1 MKRAFLFVFILLLA
15 GAGLASLRFY
25 LYCVTP
31 HRPHQP
37 ATVEVTIPEGAS
49 FRKAAAI
56 LERQGVITDPLL
68 FVLLAK
74 IKKAEYSIKAG
85 QYSINL
91 PVTPFDIIDK
101 LVRGEV
107 TLISV
112 TIPEGSNLF
121 DIARIL
127 EQAGL
132 KPSAE
137 VLRTATD
144 GEFAR
149 SMGLADNGTMEGF
162 LFPDTYKFCRSM
174 PLDQML
180 GRMAVRFRDIFA
192 RELQAEAGPGMLAPR
207 QLVVLASLVEKEAAD
222 PSERSVIAGVFYNRL
237 KLGMRL
243 ECDPTVA
250 YGVRLE
256 DPSFKGR
263 LRKKHLLAANSYNTY
278 QIKGLPAGPICNPG
292 LASLRAVL
300 KPASVDYL
308 FFVSRNN
315 GTHQFSRT
323 LEEHNRAV
331 NQYQR

>member
-1 MKRAFLFVFILLLA
+1 MKRAVLFVCVMLIA

-31 HRPHQP
+31 HRPNQP

-49 FRKAAAI
+49 FRKTAVI
-56 LERQGVITDPLL
+56 LEQQGIITEPLL
-68 FVLLAK
+68 FVILAK
-74 IKKAEYSIKAG
+74 IKKVEYSVKAG

-91 PVTPFDIIDK
+91 PVAPLDVLDK

-107 TLISV
+107 ILISV

-137 VLRTATD
+137 VLQKATD
-144 GEFAR
+144 GAFAH
-149 SMGLADNGTMEGF
+149 SMGLEDNETMEGF
-162 LFPDTYKFCRSM
+162 LFPDTYRFCRSM

-180 GRMAVRFRDIFA
+180 ARMAVRFRDMFT
-192 RELQAEAGPGMLAPR
+192 RELQAGPAAGGLSPR
-207 QLVVLASLVEKEAAD
+207 QLVVLASLVEKEAAE
-222 PSERSVIAGVFYNRL
+222 PSERPVIAGVFYNRL

-256 DPSFKGR
+256 DPAFTGR
-263 LRKKHLLAANSYNTY
+263 LRKKHLRLANRYNTY
-278 QIKGLPAGPICNPG
+278 KIFGLPAGPICNPG

-308 FFVSRNN
+308 FFVARNN

>member
-1 MKRAFLFVFILLLA
+1 MKRAFLFVFILLMA
-15 GAGLASLRFY
+15 GAALASLRFY

-31 HRPHQP
+31 HRPYQP

-49 FRKAAAI
+49 FRKSAAI

-91 PVTPFDIIDK
+91 PVAPLDIIDK

-107 TLISV
+107 ILISV

-127 EQAGL
+127 EHAGL
-132 KPSAE
+132 KPSAD

-144 GEFAR
+144 GKFAR

-162 LFPDTYKFCRSM
+162 LFPDTYKFSRGM
-174 PLDQML
+174 PLEQML
-180 GRMAVRFRDIFA
+180 GRMAMRFRDIFA
-192 RELQAEAGPGMLAPR
+192 SELQDEAGPGMLGPR
-207 QLVVLASLVEKEAAD
+207 ELVVLASLVEKEAAD
-222 PSERSVIAGVFYNRL
+222 HSERAVIAGVFYNRL

-243 ECDPTVA
+243 DCDPTVA

-263 LRKKHLLAANSYNTY
+263 LRKKHLLSANSYNTY

>member
-1 MKRAFLFVFILLLA
+1 MKRVFLFICVMIISGLLLA
-15 GAGLASLRFY
+15 GLRFY
-25 LYCVTP
+25 LYCITP
-31 HRPHQP
+31 HRPYQP

-49 FRKAAAI
+49 FRKTAAI
-56 LERQGVITDPLL
+56 LEQQGVITEPLL

-74 IKKAEYSIKAG
+74 IKKAENSIKAG
-85 QYSINL
+85 QYSITL
-91 PVTPFDIIDK
+91 PVTPLDIIDK

-112 TIPEGSNLF
+112 TIPEGSNIF

-132 KPSAE
+132 KPSTE
-137 VLRTATD
+137 VLRRITD
-144 GEFAR
+144 GKFAR
-149 SMGLADNGTMEGF
+149 SMGLNDNETMEGF
-162 LFPDTYKFCRSM
+162 LFPDTYKFCRNM

-192 RELQAEAGPGMLAPR
+192 RELQAEAGPGILGPR
-207 QLVVLASLVEKEAAD
+207 KLVVLASLVEKEAKD
-222 PSERSVIAGVFYNRL
+222 PSERPVIAGVFYNRL

-243 ECDPTVA
+243 DCDPTVV
-250 YGVRLE
+250 YGVLLE

-263 LRKKHLLAANSYNTY
+263 LHKKHLLAANGYNTY

-300 KPASVDYL
+300 RPAAVDYL
-308 FFVSRNN
+308 YFVARND

-323 LEEHNRAV
+323 LEEHNQAV
-331 NQYQR
+331 NKYQR

>member
-1 MKRAFLFVFILLLA
+1 MKRAFLFICVMLLA
-15 GAGLASLRFY
+15 ALLLASLRFY

-31 HRPHQP
+31 HRPLQP
-37 ATVEVTIPEGAS
+37 ATAEVTIPEGAS
-49 FRKAAAI
+49 FRKTAAI
-56 LERQGVITDPLL
+56 LEQQGVIRDPLL

-91 PVTPFDIIDK
+91 PVTPLEIIDK

-107 TLISV
+107 VLISV

-127 EQAGL
+127 ELAGL
-132 KPSAE
+132 KPAAD
-137 VLRTATD
+137 VLQKATD
-144 GEFAR
+144 GAFAR
-149 SMGLADNGTMEGF
+149 SMGLEDNETLEGF

-174 PLDQML
+174 PLDHML
-180 GRMAVRFRDIFA
+180 TRMAVRFRDVFA
-192 RELQAEAGPGMLAPR
+192 RELQAAPAEAGLSPR

-222 PSERSVIAGVFYNRL
+222 PAERPVIAGVFYNRL

-256 DPSFKGR
+256 DPAFTGR
-263 LRKKHLLAANSYNTY
+263 LRKKHLLAANRYNTY

-292 LASLRAVL
+292 LASLRAAL
-300 KPASVDYL
+300 KPAAVDYL
-308 FFVSRNN
+308 FFVARNN

>member
-1 MKRAFLFVFILLLA
+1 MKRAVLFVCVMLIA

-31 HRPHQP
+31 HRPNQP

-49 FRKAAAI
+49 FRKTAVI
-56 LERQGVITDPLL
+56 LEQQGIITEPLL
-68 FVLLAK
+68 FVILAK
-74 IKKAEYSIKAG
+74 IKKVEYSVKAG

-91 PVTPFDIIDK
+91 PVAPLDVLDK

-107 TLISV
+107 ILISV

-137 VLRTATD
+137 VLQKATD
-144 GEFAR
+144 GAFAH
-149 SMGLADNGTMEGF
+149 SMGLEDNETMEGF
-162 LFPDTYKFCRSM
+162 LFPDTYRFCRSM

-180 GRMAVRFRDIFA
+180 ARMAVRFRDMFA
-192 RELQAEAGPGMLAPR
+192 RELQAGPAAGGLSPR
-207 QLVVLASLVEKEAAD
+207 QLVVLASLVEKEAAE
-222 PSERSVIAGVFYNRL
+222 PSERPVIAGVFYNRL

-256 DPSFKGR
+256 DPAFTGR
-263 LRKKHLLAANSYNTY
+263 LRKKHLRLANRYNTY
-278 QIKGLPAGPICNPG
+278 KIFGLPAGPICNPG

-308 FFVSRNN
+308 FFVARNN

>member
-1 MKRAFLFVFILLLA
+1 MKRAFLFICVMIISGVL
-15 GAGLASLRFY
+15 LASLRFC

-31 HRPHQP
+31 HRPNQP

-49 FRKAAAI
+49 FRKSAAI
-56 LERQGVITDPLL
+56 LEQQGVITDPLL

-91 PVTPFDIIDK
+91 PVAPLDIIDK

-144 GEFAR
+144 GDFVR
-149 SMGLADNGTMEGF
+149 SMGLGDNETMEGF

-180 GRMAVRFRDIFA
+180 ARMAARSRDLFA
-192 RELQAEAGPGMLAPR
+192 REMQAEAGPGMLGPR
-207 QLVVLASLVEKEAAD
+207 QLVVLASLVEKEAKD
-222 PSERSVIAGVFYNRL
+222 PAERPVIAGVFYNRL

-243 ECDPTVA
+243 DCDPTVA
-250 YGVRLE
+250 YGARIE
-256 DPSFKGR
+256 DPTFKGR
-263 LRKKHLLAANSYNTY
+263 LHKKHLLAVNSYNTY

>member
-1 MKRAFLFVFILLLA
+1 MKRAFLFVCVMLIA
-15 GAGLASLRFY
+15 AAALASLRFY

-31 HRPHQP
+31 HRPDQP
-37 ATVEVTIPEGAS
+37 ATAEVTIPEGAS
-49 FRKAAAI
+49 FRKTAAI
-56 LERQGVITDPLL
+56 LEQQGVIADPLL

-74 IKKAEYSIKAG
+74 IKQAEYSIKAG
-85 QYSINL
+85 QYSITL
-91 PVTPFDIIDK
+91 PVAPLDIIDK
-101 LVRGEV
+101 LVRGDV
-107 TLISV
+107 VLISV

-132 KPSAE
+132 KPSAD
-137 VLRTATD
+137 VLQKATD
-144 GEFAR
+144 GAFAR
-149 SMGLADNGTMEGF
+149 SMGLEDNETMEGF
-162 LFPDTYKFCRSM
+162 LFPDTYRFCRNM

-180 GRMAVRFRDIFA
+180 ARMAVRFREMCS
-192 RELQAEAGPGMLAPR
+192 RELQAGSAAAGLSPR
-207 QLVVLASLVEKEAAD
+207 QLVALASLVEKEAAD
-222 PSERSVIAGVFYNRL
+222 PLERPVIAGVFYNRL

-250 YGVRLE
+250 YGARLD
-256 DPSFKGR
+256 DPAFTGR
-263 LRKKHLLAANSYNTY
+263 LRKKHLRLANRYNTY
-278 QIKGLPAGPICNPG
+278 QIYGLPAGPICSPG

-308 FFVSRNN
+308 FFVARNN

>member
-1 MKRAFLFVFILLLA
+1 MKRAFLFVCVMLIA
-15 GAGLASLRFY
+15 GLVLASLRFY

-31 HRPHQP
+31 HRPLQP
-37 ATVEVTIPEGAS
+37 ATAEATIPEGAS
-49 FRKAAAI
+49 FRKTAAI
-56 LERQGVITDPLL
+56 LEQQGVITDPLL

-85 QYSINL
+85 QYSITL
-91 PVTPFDIIDK
+91 PVTPLDIIDK

-107 TLISV
+107 VLISV

-132 KPSAE
+132 KPSAD
-137 VLRTATD
+137 VLRKATD
-144 GEFAR
+144 GGFAR
-149 SMGLADNGTMEGF
+149 SMGLEDNETMEGF

-174 PLDQML
+174 HLDQML
-180 GRMAVRFRDIFA
+180 TRMAVRFRDVFA
-192 RELQAEAGPGMLAPR
+192 LELQAAPAAGGLSPR
-207 QLVVLASLVEKEAAD
+207 QLVVLASLVEKEAAN
-222 PSERSVIAGVFYNRL
+222 PSERAVIAGVFYNRL

-250 YGVRLE
+250 YGARLE
-256 DPSFKGR
+256 DPSFTGR
-263 LRKKHLLAANSYNTY
+263 LRKKHLQAANSYNTY

-323 LEEHNRAV
+323 LEQHNRAV

>member
-1 MKRAFLFVFILLLA
+1 MKRAFLFVCVMLIA
-15 GAGLASLRFY
+15 GLVLASLRFY

-31 HRPHQP
+31 HRPLQP
-37 ATVEVTIPEGAS
+37 ATAEATIPEGAS
-49 FRKAAAI
+49 FRKTAAI
-56 LERQGVITDPLL
+56 LEQQGVITDPLL

-85 QYSINL
+85 QYSITL
-91 PVTPFDIIDK
+91 PVTPLDIIDK

-107 TLISV
+107 VLISV

-132 KPSAE
+132 KPSAD
-137 VLRTATD
+137 VLRKATD
-144 GEFAR
+144 GGFAR
-149 SMGLADNGTMEGF
+149 SMGLEDNETMEGF

-174 PLDQML
+174 HLDQML
-180 GRMAVRFRDIFA
+180 TRMAVRFRDVFA
-192 RELQAEAGPGMLAPR
+192 LELQAAPAAGGLSPR

-222 PSERSVIAGVFYNRL
+222 PSERPVIAGVFYNRL

-256 DPSFKGR
+256 DPLFTGR
-263 LRKKHLLAANSYNTY
+263 LRKKHLQAANNYNTY

-323 LEEHNRAV
+323 LEQHNRAV